1 MGQAR
6 RAPPA
11 VLGQVAVSCPPG
23 NASAP
28 ALEGRPWLGLHSRRL
43 LRDLA
48 APASRELVE
57 GARSSAVPGRGRCH
71 RLCYLQGP
79 STRRNEGGAT
89 EPACWAVG
97 WRASAVP
104 LVPLRAS
111 SHLSGPRV
119 GAWGEGGARQ
129 QGVGE
134 CPDPEGLDWLAMR
147 GIHWRGSVQK
157 EQAWCDGRPVPRE
170 LRGSASDRG
179 THEAPATSERSRW
192 GLETSSP
199 LLNRYEISCND
210 KTNRQIQNEKR

>member
-1 MGQAR
+1 MWGRPGERLLPCSARLQSVARQATQVPLPSR
-6 RAPPA
+6 GVPGWACIPDGSSGTWRPLPAGSWWKVLAALSLAVGAVTASATCRGRAGVVMRGEPRSLRAGRSAGEPAQCPWSPCALPPTFRAP
-11 VLGQVAVSCPPG
+11 
-23 NASAP
+23 
-28 ALEGRPWLGLHSRRL
+28 
-43 LRDLA
+43 
-48 APASRELVE
+48 
-57 GARSSAVPGRGRCH
+57 
-71 RLCYLQGP
+71 
-79 STRRNEGGAT
+79 GG
-89 EPACWAVG
+89 
-97 WRASAVP
+97 
-104 LVPLRAS
+104 
-111 SHLSGPRV
+111 

>member
-1 MGQAR
+1 MLAALSPAVGAVTASATCRGRAR
-6 RAPPA
+6 VLMRGEPRSLRAGRSAGEPAQCPWSPCALPPTIRAP
-11 VLGQVAVSCPPG
+11 
-23 NASAP
+23 
-28 ALEGRPWLGLHSRRL
+28 
-43 LRDLA
+43 
-48 APASRELVE
+48 
-57 GARSSAVPGRGRCH
+57 
-71 RLCYLQGP
+71 
-79 STRRNEGGAT
+79 GG
-89 EPACWAVG
+89 
-97 WRASAVP
+97 
-104 LVPLRAS
+104 
-111 SHLSGPRV
+111 

-210 KTNRQIQNEKR
+210 KTNQQMQNEKC